1 LKKELEN
8 YINNIGSTI
17 PQIYFDYSLIRKG
30 QTSDQDILPSGYIIT
45 LSGTQNVSLTKQNA
59 IALLTMLSSDNQTKV
74 LNR

>member
-74 LNR
+74 LHR

>member
-30 QTSDQDILPSGYIIT
+30 QTSDQDIVPSGYIIT

>member
-1 LKKELEN
+1 LKKDLEN

-30 QTSDQDILPSGYIIT
+30 QTSDQDIVPSGYIIT